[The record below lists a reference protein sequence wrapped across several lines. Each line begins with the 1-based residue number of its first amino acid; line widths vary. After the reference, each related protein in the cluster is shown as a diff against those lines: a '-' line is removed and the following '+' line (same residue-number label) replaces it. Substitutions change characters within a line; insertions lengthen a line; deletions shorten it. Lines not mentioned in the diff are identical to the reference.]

1 VDDYNHQHIVC
12 FNAADEL
19 VDKLCRTFQEG
30 IVRAVAIVV
39 DIEKKVGRFH
49 LRSRFEAGGETLALL
64 GASGCGKSMTLKCI
78 AGVETPDRG
87 KIILDGKVLFD
98 SEKKINLPARRRKTG
113 YLFQNY
119 ALFPNM
125 TVEQNIACGIPKGLS
140 DKRRLVREKIAV
152 FYLNGLE
159 KQYPAQLSGGQQQR
173 VALARMLAS
182 QPLLLM
188 LDEPFSALDSY
199 LKWQLEQ
206 EILRVQE
213 SYQGTILFVSHNRD
227 EVYRL
232 CDRVAVMEDGKTQ
245 DVLDK
250 KDLFSNPQ
258 TLSATLL
265 SGCKNISSAKKTGEY
280 TLFAEDWN
288 TSLESSK
295 PVPDDLQFVGFRAHY
310 FEIMENTDGV
320 NTIECDIT
328 RVLEDVFS
336 MIVMTCV
343 KGGSKDNSQSYLR
356 YELSKDKW
364 ESLRTANK
372 FYLKMPEDRLIL
384 MR

>member
-1 VDDYNHQHIVC
+1 M
-12 FNAADEL
+12 L
-19 VDKLCRTFQEG
+19 T
-30 IVRAVAIVV
+30 V
-39 DIEKKVGRFH
+39 DIEKKVGSFR
-49 LRSRFEAGGETLALL
+49 LESSFEAKDETLAIL

-98 SEKKINLPARRRKTG
+98 SAKKINLPARMRKTG

-125 TVEQNIACGIPKGLS
+125 TVEQNIACGISKIRKEKKES
-140 DKRRLVREKIAV
+140 IIEKISM

-182 QPLLLM
+182 EPGLLM
-188 LDEPFSALDSY
+188 LDEPFSALDSF

-206 EILRVQE
+206 EILKLQE
-213 SYQGTILFVSHNRD
+213 NFHGTILFVSHDRD

-232 CDRVAVMEDGKTQ
+232 CSRVAVMEDGRTQ
-245 DVLDK
+245 EVLSK
-250 KDLFSNPQ
+250 KDLFANPQ

-265 SGCKNISSAKKTGEY
+265 SGCKNISAARKTGEH

-288 TSLESSK
+288 TELKSVR
-295 PVPDDLQFVGFRAHY
+295 PVPADIKYVGFRAHY
-310 FEIMENTDGV
+310 FEVAQNAGGV
-320 NTIECDIT
+320 NAIECT
-328 RVLEDVFS
+328 VTKVLEDTFS
-336 MIVMTCV
+336 MIVMIRI
-343 KGGSKDNSQSYLR
+343 KGTAAENSRSCLR
-356 YELSKDKW
+356 YELGKEKW
-364 ESLRTANK
+364 EALGSPQKLC
-372 FYLKMPEDRLIL
+372 LKMPEDHLIL